1 MGKTVIEKQIQAYG
15 EFQRQIKSMSKA
27 EQLRYASP
35 DSPQG
40 KEYQKLLAD
49 ENARRELRDKAI
61 KEFDKE
67 NKPLYGN
74 LKDLSSEQVNAI
86 AKLSADY
93 TKRRREFLLE
103 ISDRLGLTGYES
115 K

>member
-49 ENARRELRDKAI
+49 ENARRDLRDKAI

-74 LKDLSSEQVNAI
+74 LKDLTSEQVNEI